1 VKRDYEYIVLGLGGL
16 GSGAAYWLSRRAGGE
31 VLGIEQ
37 FELGHVRGES
47 EDHSRIIRLSY
58 HTPAYVELAKLA
70 YDAWDTLQYESGDQV
85 VLKTGGLDFA
95 KPDSLIPLD
104 TYRDAM
110 RACDVPFEDLDADEI
125 MRRWPQF
132 TLTPEIQG
140 LFQEQSGIAMAARAN
155 AAHRKMALAQG
166 ATLLDNTPV
175 IGIASKGNEVIVET
189 TGGRFRCKKLV
200 IVAGPWSNK
209 ALGFLG
215 MELPL
220 EITREQVTYFASPK
234 PEAFAPDRFPVWIW
248 MDDPCF
254 YGFPVFG
261 EAGPKAAQ
269 DAGGKPV
276 TADTRNFEPDPDNLR
291 GVEEFLAKYIPG
303 ALGPIIYTK
312 TCLYTLTPDR
322 DFVIDHVPGHDNV
335 VVAIGAGHAFKF
347 ASQIGRLLSE
357 LALDG
362 ETKVDL
368 APFSL
373 ERPILKMKNP
383 PKSYMV

>member
-104 TYRDAM
+104 TYRSAM

-189 TGGRFRCKKLV
+189 TSGRFRCKKLV
-200 IVAGPWSNK
+200 IAAGPWSNK

-220 EITREQVTYFASPK
+220 EITREQVTYFAPPK

-291 GVEEFLAKYIPG
+291 GVEEFLSRYIPG